1 MFLWKI
7 ALRGNDECGGGLRMS
22 NFFKELALAEKKI
35 VVENEFLNEQGEV
48 LAYKD
53 STRQILLFL
62 IQTVESGRLVGS
74 SESGRFI
81 CKNFRKNAVELTTLW
96 NSNNFRKKSANT
108 FRSQVSTLSN
118 KMYRLF
124 GNNIYSIFCSQDGK
138 GLQRLS
144 TLLELLCGGENRYSD
159 LFYVDMLEAGADS
172 GNFPSQNVVL
182 EDCKPEL
189 RFLRQILKVRIREL
203 VGKLDAQK
211 LQYIQYVLDQPLVDR
226 KTMKLNREKADVLVA
241 LGVVVPAKTED
252 SAEKGSVTK

>member
-1 MFLWKI
+1 
-7 ALRGNDECGGGLRMS
+7 MS
-22 NFFKELALAEKKI
+22 NFFKELALAEKNI
-35 VVENEFLNEQGEV
+35 VVENEFLNGQEV
-48 LAYKD
+48 VTYKD

-62 IQTVESGRLVGS
+62 IQTLESGRLVGA

-124 GNNIYSIFCSQDGK
+124 GNNIYSVFCSQDDK

-144 TLLELLCGGENRYSD
+144 TLLELLHGGKYLCSD

-189 RFLRQILKVRIREL
+189 RFLRQILKMRIREL

-211 LQYIQYVLDQPLVDR
+211 IQYIQYVLDQPLVEA
-226 KTMKLNREKADVLVA
+226 KTMKLNRDKANLLIS
-241 LGVVVPAKTED
+241 LGVVSTKE
-252 SAEKGSVTK
+252 SEVTNKKEVCN

>member
-1 MFLWKI
+1 MKN
-7 ALRGNDECGGGLRMS
+7 RVTGGDEYGGGLRMS
-22 NFFKELALAEKKI
+22 NFFRELALAEKKI
-35 VVENEFLNEQGEV
+35 VVENEFLNGQGEI
-48 LAYKD
+48 LAYED
-53 STRQILLFL
+53 STRQIMLFL
-62 IQTVESGRLVGS
+62 IQTLESGRLVGA

-124 GNNIYSIFCSQDGK
+124 GNNIYGVFCSQDEK

-144 TLLELLCGGENRYSD
+144 TLLDLLRGGELRSSD
-159 LFYVDMLEAGADS
+159 LFYTEMLQAGADS
-172 GNFPSQNVVL
+172 GNFPSQNVAL

-211 LQYIQYVLDQPLVDR
+211 IQYIQYVLDQPLVEA
-226 KTMKLNREKADVLVA
+226 KTMKLNRDKANLLIS
-241 LGVVVPAKTED
+241 LGVVSTKE
-252 SAEKGSVTK
+252 SEVTNKKEVCN